1 MPRCLL
7 IGTPSIAAHPEQL
20 DKVYEIHDRTSTDLQ
35 MIDRIA
41 AGLVNLPVSTYDIV
55 LLLADADGTT
65 RESHKLLARDVMNKV
80 VSALKAGGVLKSQA
94 GPLQGTEKT
103 EAILAGLAETAEG
116 MTKPKDEEAVSIPL
130 KFGKKKGANGTN
142 GTVNPDGSVP
152 LSLNGK
158 RNEPQPAKPNGVGFV
173 DFSDDLD
180 DPVITG
186 EDDLIDED
194 EFITEADLARPVIQR
209 ISPVP
214 CVWLLRTN
222 RLQRPSASPNLE
234 SDVALART
242 ALAA

>member
-1 MPRCLL
+1 
-7 IGTPSIAAHPEQL
+7 
-20 DKVYEIHDRTSTDLQ
+20 
-35 MIDRIA
+35 
-41 AGLVNLPVSTYDIV
+41 
-55 LLLADADGTT
+55 
-65 RESHKLLARDVMNKV
+65 
-80 VSALKAGGVLKSQA
+80 
-94 GPLQGTEKT
+94 
-103 EAILAGLAETAEG
+103 